1 MRDKCKNF
9 RGAWITKNTVE
20 VARYHKTLGRR
31 AFKSRPSKNREV
43 NRSS

>member
-20 VARYHKTLGRR
+20 VARYNRTKGRR
-31 AFKSRPSKNREV
+31 AFKSRSTTNREIK
-43 NRSS
+43 